1 MVKDDRLLVTLFLAQ
16 MLTIMHYKLVN
27 AIASVVICV
36 FACMQIFPIS
46 FSAWIC
52 KGNRKYSE
60 IGNIRVLAINVCLV
74 FIFVFTLQERP
85 SELKKTDNSHNFTL
99 YHKKLILWV
108 WRSSKVIK
116 FTSPTFV
123 IIFMIRRHRNLL
135 FLHLPTL
142 IFFWPWFFIPSVQT

>member
-1 MVKDDRLLVTLFLAQ
+1 MQLPLWLFVFLLACRYFLFPFL
-16 MLTIMHYKLVN
+16 LEFLKEI
-27 AIASVVICV
+27 
-36 FACMQIFPIS
+36 
-46 FSAWIC
+46 
-52 KGNRKYSE
+52 GNIRKRKYSE

-85 SELKKTDNSHNFTL
+85 SELKKTDNPHNFTL

-123 IIFMIRRHRNLL
+123 IIFMIRRHRNLS

>member
-1 MVKDDRLLVTLFLAQ
+1 MQLPLWLFVFLLACRYFLFPFLLEFVKE
-16 MLTIMHYKLVN
+16 I
-27 AIASVVICV
+27 
-36 FACMQIFPIS
+36 
-46 FSAWIC
+46 
-52 KGNRKYSE
+52 GNIRKRKYSE

-85 SELKKTDNSHNFTL
+85 SELKKTENPHNFTL
-99 YHKKLILWV
+99 YHKKFILWV

-123 IIFMIRRHRNLL
+123 IIFMIRRHRNLS

>member
-36 FACMQIFPIS
+36 LLACRYFLLPSLIEFV
-46 FSAWIC
+46 
-52 KGNRKYSE
+52 KE
-60 IGNIRVLAINVCLV
+60 IGNIWVLAINVYLV
-74 FIFVFTLQERP
+74 FIFAFTLQERP
-85 SELKKTDNSHNFTL
+85 SELKKTGNSHNFTL

-123 IIFMIRRHRNLL
+123 IIFMIRRHRNLS

>member
-1 MVKDDRLLVTLFLAQ
+1 MQLPLWLFVFLLACRCFLFPFLLEFVKE
-16 MLTIMHYKLVN
+16 I
-27 AIASVVICV
+27 
-36 FACMQIFPIS
+36 
-46 FSAWIC
+46 
-52 KGNRKYSE
+52 GNIRKRKYSE
-60 IGNIRVLAINVCLV
+60 IGNIWVLAINVCLV

-85 SELKKTDNSHNFTL
+85 SELKKTDNPHNFTL
-99 YHKKLILWV
+99 YHKKFILWV

-123 IIFMIRRHRNLL
+123 IIFMIRRHRNLS